1 MWLLR
6 KKEKDKLWKEYEK
19 SDPYQETSWED
30 VLIRAQAKKI
40 LGGLV
45 KVDSAGDLATLD
57 KRLIEFLLALKAEIA

>member
-1 MWLLR
+1 MWLLT

-19 SDPYQETSWED
+19 SDPYQIRSWED
-30 VLIRAQAKKI
+30 VLMKAQAKKI

-45 KVDSAGDLATLD
+45 KVDSAEDLATLD

>member
-1 MWLLR
+1 MCLLT
-6 KKEKDKLWKEYEK
+6 KKEKDRLWKEYEK

-45 KVDSAGDLATLD
+45 KVDSAEDLKTLE
-57 KRLIEFLLALKAEIA
+57 KRLTKFISALKEEIA

>member
-1 MWLLR
+1 MWLLT

-45 KVDSAGDLATLD
+45 KVDSAEDLATLD